1 MLLSAAA
8 CRLLCCCLPTALLSL
23 SSLLLTDAILFS
35 FCNSIL
41 AWPAG
46 SKVLAASRSARWV
59 CFLRFSPPCQLLLGF
74 RVYRGLELQSHC
86 LLPCLGLSGEVDAK
100 QKLRIVVRCRPC
112 LLAASQGIS
121 NSETFDPEPKTAPQP
136 EAS

>member
-1 MLLSAAA
+1 MEPMGKQFLRHLGRKDDSESVTGLLSA
-8 CRLLCCCLPTALLSL
+8 P
-23 SSLLLTDAILFS
+23 
-35 FCNSIL
+35 
-41 AWPAG
+41 G

-59 CFLRFSPPCQLLLGF
+59 CFPGFSPPCQLLLGF
-74 RVYRGLELQSHC
+74 RVYRGLELQSLC

-112 LLAASQGIS
+112 LLATSQGIS